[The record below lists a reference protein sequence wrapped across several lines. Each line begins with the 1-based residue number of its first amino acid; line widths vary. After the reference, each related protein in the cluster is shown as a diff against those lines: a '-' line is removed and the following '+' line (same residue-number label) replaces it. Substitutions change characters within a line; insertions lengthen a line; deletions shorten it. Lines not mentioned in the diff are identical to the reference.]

1 MSRSVSDLVQGYLDS
16 WNETDPSARRTVIE
30 KNFTSDC
37 TYTDPLAA
45 VAGCEGVDG
54 FIAAVQSKYPG
65 IVFTLGSAIDAH
77 HDQVRFTWHAGPPG
91 SKEPAAIGFDVAV
104 LENGKIR
111 HVFGFLDKAPPA

>member
-16 WNETDPSARRTVIE
+16 WNATDPNARRSVIE

-45 VAGCEGVDG
+45 VAGREGLDG
-54 FIAAVQSKYPG
+54 FIAVVQSKYPG

-77 HDQVRFTWHAGPPG
+77 HDQVRFTWHAGAPG
-91 SKEPAAIGFDVAV
+91 SPEPAAIGTDVAV

-111 HVFGFLDKAPPA
+111 HVFGFLDKAPPG